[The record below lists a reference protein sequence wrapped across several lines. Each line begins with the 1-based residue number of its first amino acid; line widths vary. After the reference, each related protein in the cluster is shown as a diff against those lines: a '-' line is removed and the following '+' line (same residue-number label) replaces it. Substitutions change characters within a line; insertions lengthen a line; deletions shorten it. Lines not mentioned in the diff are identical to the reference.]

1 MPGENENNYYPIE
14 HESVFSK
21 LKEALKRGL
30 SALIHPF
37 EKLEYRMLGG
47 KELYRDV
54 VKEEF
59 ARGEIAEAETKTNK
73 RENQYIKE
81 PGEKVVCQT
90 ESDKNIYIEG
100 TVLKSYKKEIN
111 GQNRTFVQIK
121 QADGKIRD
129 VLGMDL
135 MNKYE
140 FNALNSHLDKNNK
153 FVLITAKDIE
163 EFINKPSGNV
173 SKDTEPQNKEPNI
186 VITSHPVVSVEAEN
200 GTKPTVDTEIESK
213 VTSEA
218 TVEEV
223 VATTNDITT
232 KYGNAVKVGEWY
244 YDTESGLDGTVVST
258 DDKIVELCLNP
269 GTMKVTGNNL
279 VSLSEILE
287 NNIDFTKAENFNEIE
302 KMVKDATEPHLYTTD
317 EHIIDSEVPFIPENN
332 TVITNKSDIYIS
344 PNRKEIEVG
353 DTVFMSKGKE
363 FVEVSITN
371 KDAKGRFTVEPVFG
385 GKKLTAGPEVLYGK
399 EEIDSLSNKKR
410 ENLLSKASESFK
422 EAYNNE
428 SLSQDKSFNYG
439 FDEVEEIDETVVVI
453 EDLDT
458 QIASCDNDTQNDVT
472 AKGSISKTL
481 DEAVEL

>member
-59 ARGEIAEAETKTNK
+59 ARGEIAEAETKANK

-258 DDKIVELCLNP
+258 DDK
-269 GTMKVTGNNL
+269 
-279 VSLSEILE
+279 
-287 NNIDFTKAENFNEIE
+287 
-302 KMVKDATEPHLYTTD
+302 
-317 EHIIDSEVPFIPENN
+317 
-332 TVITNKSDIYIS
+332 
-344 PNRKEIEVG
+344 
-353 DTVFMSKGKE
+353 
-363 FVEVSITN
+363 
-371 KDAKGRFTVEPVFG
+371 
-385 GKKLTAGPEVLYGK
+385 
-399 EEIDSLSNKKR
+399 
-410 ENLLSKASESFK
+410 
-422 EAYNNE
+422 
-428 SLSQDKSFNYG
+428 
-439 FDEVEEIDETVVVI
+439 
-453 EDLDT
+453 
-458 QIASCDNDTQNDVT
+458 
-472 AKGSISKTL
+472 
-481 DEAVEL
+481 